1 MQMANSDV
9 VLATC
14 TRLVTPPATA
24 CRCAGDP
31 TCCPGEAEIV
41 SEHAPLIML
50 TATADALLDEG
61 VSYASKLEEAGG
73 WPNKFATEHIQ
84 SDMRCRDHCNSYAP
98 QIMSLSCAQEQ
109 MLRGSP
115 GAAVTSAQLSM
126 IEKPSG

>member
-1 MQMANSDV
+1 MANSDL

-14 TRLVTPPATA
+14 TRLVTPPANA

-73 WPNKFATEHIQ
+73 WPNKFAA
-84 SDMRCRDHCNSYAP
+84 D
-98 QIMSLSCAQEQ
+98 
-109 MLRGSP
+109 
-115 GAAVTSAQLSM
+115 AVTIATAMYLKSCRSRARRNRCYVDRWARQSLRR
-126 IEKPSG
+126 G